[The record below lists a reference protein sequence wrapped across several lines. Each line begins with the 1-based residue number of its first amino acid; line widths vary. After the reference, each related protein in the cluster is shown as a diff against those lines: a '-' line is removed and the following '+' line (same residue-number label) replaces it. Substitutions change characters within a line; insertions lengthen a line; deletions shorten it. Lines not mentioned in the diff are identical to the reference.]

1 MPRSVAGCLRA
12 LRSIACA
19 WSIALGSIHNLE
31 FIVLFP
37 WIGIDRSAKAVP
49 LAHQVPAS
57 TAIHQ
62 LYASGFQERAINVH
76 GRPLKF
82 IAFFLLTL
90 FVLPL
95 SLRAVLYALEN
106 QIQDAYSHEVD
117 TADMS
122 SIGLLPEAADHPA
135 ARVMIMSVPLSGQR
149 GKFLTHSWVVL
160 KRENARS
167 WSRYEVLGFASRDG
181 DGAWNGRWLGN
192 RPTLNRYAPDGHWFG
207 RRPAI
212 VADADGAT
220 AAAMIPRIE
229 AVIETY
235 ETTAG
240 HYRTWPGPNSN
251 TFVANVLRAVP
262 ELRACLPPTA
272 IGKDFR
278 PGIFLGRTDSRT
290 GVEADLWGMLGVKI
304 GWVEGL

>member
-1 MPRSVAGCLRA
+1 
-12 LRSIACA
+12 
-19 WSIALGSIHNLE
+19 
-31 FIVLFP
+31 
-37 WIGIDRSAKAVP
+37 
-49 LAHQVPAS
+49 
-57 TAIHQ
+57 
-62 LYASGFQERAINVH
+62 VH
-76 GRPLKF
+76 GRLLKLA
-82 IAFFLLTL
+82 AFFLLTL

-106 QIQDAYSHEVD
+106 QIQDAYSYEVD

-181 DGAWNGRWLGN
+181 DGARNGRWLGN

-212 VADADGAT
+212 VADAEGAT

-229 AVIETY
+229 AVIENY

-251 TFVANVLRAVP
+251 TFVASVLRAVP

-278 PGIFLGRTDSRT
+278 PGVFAGFTDSRT
-290 GVEADLWGMLGVKI
+290 GVEADLWGVFGVKI
-304 GWVEGL
+304 GWIEGLEFNFLSFIAGLDLRQPALKLPGFGQIGLAAPTAPTNVVSDAVPRNLQPAGGT